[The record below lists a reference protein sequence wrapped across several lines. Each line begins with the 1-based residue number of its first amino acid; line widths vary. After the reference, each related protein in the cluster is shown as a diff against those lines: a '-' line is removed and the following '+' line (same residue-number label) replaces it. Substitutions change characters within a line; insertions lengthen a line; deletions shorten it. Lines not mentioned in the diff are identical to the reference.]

1 MDDAARFRKSAE
13 DCRRQARSIS
23 LNEHR
28 EALLRI
34 AAEWDA
40 LADSVE
46 RRMEKKHVEPD
57 GSAED
62 DSSS

>member
-1 MDDAARFRKSAE
+1 MDDAAKFRRNAE

-28 EALLRI
+28 EVLLRI

-40 LADSVE
+40 LADSVD
-46 RRMEKKHVEPD
+46 RRMERKPGEPE